1 MESQYL
7 NPRGTAPTTTAE
19 VIAIRPGP
27 PLTGTVTVD
36 GSKNAALPLLA
47 AAAVLPSPVRLNNLP
62 ASSDVH
68 VMITLLREAGLDVGG
83 FPGQDDAVL
92 VAPASARRP
101 NPELLSAAGRI
112 RASYYLV
119 PALLAL
125 YGRALLPWP
134 GGCRI
139 GDRGMEQHFRVYEAY
154 GDRCS
159 SHHHGYEVA
168 LGSVT
173 QRTVSVAL
181 PFRSR
186 GATVAAIL
194 RAVVSGCELR
204 LAKPNLSPEVRGV
217 IDALGTIGWVADA
230 RRDLLVLV
238 PPVRTTEA
246 SGVWS
251 VPGDKVEA
259 GTLACAVAA
268 TAGTA
273 RIEGIRSCD
282 IAPATARL
290 RRAGVV
296 VTEEPDALMVDA
308 REIGTKGRSLHASA
322 SLSPDGLDADFE
334 PSLLAL
340 ALGVP
345 GHHAFADT
353 INPGRHANLI
363 PQLRSMGAEIEE
375 ISPTQCRF
383 TGPQRLTGAGVET
396 TDIRTGA
403 ALLIAGLSADGI
415 TTLGGLEQLRR
426 GHAELP
432 GKLRSL
438 GADICE
444 VAP

>member
-1 MESQYL
+1 MESQRL
-7 NPRGTAPTTTAE
+7 NPLGTAPTTAAE

-47 AAAVLPSPVRLNNLP
+47 AAAVLRSPVHLSNLP
-62 ASSDVH
+62 DSTDVH
-68 VMITLLREAGLDVGG
+68 VLITLLREAGLDVGG
-83 FPGQDDAVL
+83 FPG
-92 VAPASARRP
+92 PANAALISPGSVRRTT
-101 NPELLSAAGRI
+101 PELFTAAGRI

-125 YGRALLPWP
+125 YGQARLPWP

-154 GDRCS
+154 GDRCT
-159 SHHHGYEVA
+159 SHQQGYGVEMARVHR
-168 LGSVT
+168 G
-173 QRTVSVAL
+173 TVSVAL

-186 GATVAAIL
+186 GATVAASL
-194 RAVVSGCELR
+194 RAVVSGSELR
-204 LAKPNLSPEVRGV
+204 LAKPNLSPEVLSLLN
-217 IDALGTIGWVADA
+217 ALGTIGWTHDA
-230 RRDLLVLV
+230 HRELLVLV
-238 PPVRTTEA
+238 PPSCRVEDTST
-246 SGVWS
+246 WS
-251 VPGDKVEA
+251 VPGDKIEA

-268 TAGTA
+268 TGGVA
-273 RIEGIRSCD
+273 RIEGIRSRD
-282 IAPATARL
+282 VAPAVAQL
-290 RRAGVV
+290 RQAGVTL
-296 VTEEPDALMVDA
+296 TEEPDALVVDA
-308 REIGTKGRSLHASA
+308 RDIRPKAAAMHAAA

-345 GHHAFADT
+345 GTHAFADT
-353 INPGRHANLI
+353 INTGRHTNLI
-363 PQLRSMGAEIEE
+363 PQLRSMGADIEE

-383 TGPQRLTGAGVET
+383 AGPQQLTGAGVET

-403 ALLIAGLSADGI
+403 ALLIAGLTADGI

-426 GHAELP
+426 GHADLT

-444 VAP
+444 VTP